1 MSEYNY
7 ENFPIDLDAQVFAA
21 FPEVLKAGQPAPD
34 GELTDAHTG
43 ETVRLSE
50 LWKRDTLI
58 IEFGSFT

>member
-7 ENFPIDLDAQVFAA
+7 PNFPLDLDAETFAA
-21 FPEVLKAGQPAPD
+21 FPDVLSAGGAAPD
-34 GELTDAHTG
+34 GELTDAHSG

-50 LWKRDTLI
+50 LWKTETLV